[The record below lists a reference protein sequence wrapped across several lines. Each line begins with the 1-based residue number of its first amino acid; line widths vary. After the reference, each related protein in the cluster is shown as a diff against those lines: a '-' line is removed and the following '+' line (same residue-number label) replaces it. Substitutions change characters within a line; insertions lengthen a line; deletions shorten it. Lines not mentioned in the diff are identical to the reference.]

1 MTRFSASTPTERRKL
16 VVDAITA
23 HRERGSAF
31 CTLVAELEPAAEPA
45 IDSEA
50 EPMAAA
56 EGDETEETDETEAE
70 TELPPWIQFG
80 DRTLNVDCTDEEL
93 DALTE
98 LVREF
103 PAFKIEQ
110 LESPENAE
118 GTNVRISAKADAN
131 RIAQFVERAF
141 RDVYGRSESVTVWA
155 VEV

>member
-23 HRERGSAF
+23 HRERGSPF
-31 CTLVAELEPAAEPA
+31 CTLTADLETGSEPDL
-45 IDSEA
+45 DSESKSTPTGA
-50 EPMAAA
+50 DDA
-56 EGDETEETDETEAE
+56 GDEDGTEE
-70 TELPPWIQFG
+70 ELPPWIQFG
-80 DRTLNVDCTDEEL
+80 DRTLNLDCTDEEL
-93 DALTE
+93 EALKT

-110 LESPENAE
+110 LQSPEDAD

-131 RIAQFVERAF
+131 RIAQFVDRAF
-141 RDVYGRSESVTVWA
+141 HEVYGCSESVTVWA

>member
-31 CTLVAELEPAAEPA
+31 CTLVADLEPEPEPDL
-45 IDSEA
+45 DSEA
-50 EPMAAA
+50 EPTAAV
-56 EGDETEETDETEAE
+56 ENGTSDETDDDEE

-141 RDVYGRSESVTVWA
+141 RDVYGCSESVTVWA

>member
-31 CTLVAELEPAAEPA
+31 CTLVAEPD

-56 EGDETEETDETEAE
+56 EGDETEETDETEVE

-93 DALTE
+93 AALKE

-103 PAFKIEQ
+103 PAFKIER
-110 LESPENAE
+110 LESPDDAE
-118 GTNVRISAKADAN
+118 GTNVHISAKADAN